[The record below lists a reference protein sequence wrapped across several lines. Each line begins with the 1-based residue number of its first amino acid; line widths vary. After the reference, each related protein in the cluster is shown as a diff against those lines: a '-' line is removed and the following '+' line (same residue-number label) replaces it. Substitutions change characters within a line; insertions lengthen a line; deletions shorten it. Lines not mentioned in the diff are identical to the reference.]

1 MSFTSRTSLLNRWL
15 SFLCVTL
22 GIGMLAGLAAVNL
35 MPNPPS
41 SGLQFALLY
50 LGIGLTTWGT
60 AGGWPEIRVLLAEAR
75 RHLSRNDLLSL
86 AGVLAIALAARLW
99 MLGDSVRVLVDELI
113 PINEMLRLWD
123 TPNLPILQPIPPY
136 STFPRLF
143 ASWQAEAASL
153 FGHNLLAL
161 RLPSAL
167 VGTATVAVLY
177 GLGRVLFNN
186 RTALVAALLL
196 ATFPPHV
203 QFSRIGAVNIADDLF
218 GTAAVLF
225 FAWGIKSNYRAAWA
239 LGGTALGL
247 TQYFHEGGRLLF
259 PILIVA
265 WLSLRLLRRPACLR
279 QWRRGLLAAGITFV
293 AIAAPVYY
301 VIGQLNQPATARMNQ
316 NVLDGGT
323 WAAILTSRPGS
334 GLFDWLVRHS
344 IDPFLLFVS
353 RPDTSP
359 FYGGSQ
365 PLILLI
371 LLPAF
376 FAGLLWAFW
385 SSGGRLLLLWFGLT
399 WAGNLVLADSALV
412 SRYVVVFPAVALLLA
427 LGITETVS
435 RLRWKHVHKLAAA
448 YVLVCAAVQ
457 FGYYFG
463 PHLTQFNQLIRPD
476 KRDAYDA
483 ILRAASLPPGTDIYL
498 VQPPNTMTEP
508 YAQTFLRYLNPDLQI
523 HFVNEVQSL
532 NWSELQGRRLAF
544 FVLLGDSSAVNGLST
559 HFHLPPP
566 QRPPFPV
573 LGGSY
578 DLYLLDG

>member
-1 MSFTSRTSLLNRWL
+1 MSFTLQ
-15 SFLCVTL
+15 SFLNKWISTLCILL
-22 GIGMLAGLAAVNL
+22 GIGMLAWLAYVNV

-50 LGIGLTTWGT
+50 LGIGLTTWGA
-60 AGGWPEIRVLLAEAR
+60 AGGWPEMRALLAGAR
-75 RHLSRNDLLSL
+75 QHLSRNDVLAL
-86 AGVLAIALAARLW
+86 AGVFVVALAARLW

-123 TPNLPILQPIPPY
+123 NPNLPILEPIPPY

-143 ASWQAEAASL
+143 ASWQAEAANL
-153 FGHNLLAL
+153 VGHNLLAL
-161 RLPSAL
+161 RLPGAL
-167 VGTATVAVLY
+167 VGTLTVAVVY
-177 GLGRVLFNN
+177 TLGRVLFNN

-196 ATFPPHV
+196 ATFPPHM

-225 FAWGIKSNYRAAWA
+225 FAWGMKSNRRAAWA
-239 LGGTALGL
+239 LGGAALGL

-259 PILIVA
+259 PILMAA
-265 WLSLRLLRRPACLR
+265 WLALRLIHRPACLR
-279 QWRRGLLAAGITFV
+279 QWWRGLLSAGITAA

-316 NVLDGGT
+316 NVLDGGY
-323 WAAILTSRPGS
+323 WAAILTSGPGS
-334 GLFDWLVRHS
+334 DLFDWLVRHS

-353 RPDTSP
+353 RADTSP

-365 PLILLI
+365 PLIMVV

-376 FAGLLWAFW
+376 FAGLFW
-385 SSGGRLLLLWFGLT
+385 SFGSSGGRLLLLWFGLT

-435 RLRWKHVHKLAAA
+435 RLRWKPACRLVVA
-448 YVLVCAAVQ
+448 YVLLCAVVQ
-457 FGYYFG
+457 LAYYFG
-463 PHLTQFNQLIRPD
+463 PHLTEFNRLIRPD

-483 ILRAASLPPGTDIYL
+483 ILRAASLPPGTTIYL
-498 VQPPNTMTEP
+498 IEPPETMTEP
-508 YAQTFLRYLNPDLQI
+508 YAQTFVRYLNPDLQI
-523 HFVNEVQSL
+523 HFVNEVQAL
-532 NWSELQGRRLAF
+532 DWTMVRGQRAAF
-544 FVLLGDSSAVNGLST
+544 FVLLGDSSAVNGLSA
-559 HFHLPPP
+559 HVHLPPP
-566 QRPPFPV
+566 QRPPNPV